1 MSGAVK
7 GYVEP
12 GFGSV
17 ADAFNR
23 NLDSGEVGAGFALY
37 VHGRKAVDIFGGH
50 FDAARNRPYDLDSL
64 QLVFSVTKGA
74 TSVCANLLIDRG
86 LIDPDAPV
94 VTYWPEFG
102 QAGKAD
108 IPVRWLLC
116 HKGGLPVIDRNLTL
130 EEVLAWGPVVE
141 ALEVQEPLWEPGTAY
156 SYHGLTFGWLIGEI
170 VRRVD
175 GRSLGQFFQDEVAKP
190 LNLDFWI
197 GLPSEQEPRVSP
209 QIPMVLTPEMEAMM
223 RANMDP
229 SSTRAR
235 MAGLN
240 GIFEIPA
247 TFNLEAVH
255 AAELPAANGITN
267 ARSLARMYA
276 GLISPVDGGP
286 STSLLGVEQIDRA
299 RQLQSDV
306 PEWSQDTNT
315 PAMGFIFGLGFNLS
329 STATPFGGSRAFG
342 HFGAGGS
349 VGFADPENEIAV
361 GYVTN
366 QMMASSGGDP
376 RARELI
382 TASYQAA
389 GAVAEV
395 I

>member
-1 MSGAVK
+1 
-7 GYVEP
+7 
-12 GFGSV
+12 
-17 ADAFNR
+17 
-23 NLDSGEVGAGFALY
+23 
-37 VHGRKAVDIFGGH
+37 
-50 FDAARNRPYDLDSL
+50 
-64 QLVFSVTKGA
+64 
-74 TSVCANLLIDRG
+74 
-86 LIDPDAPV
+86 
-94 VTYWPEFG
+94 
-102 QAGKAD
+102 
-108 IPVRWLLC
+108 
-116 HKGGLPVIDRNLTL
+116 
-130 EEVLAWGPVVE
+130 
-141 ALEVQEPLWEPGTAY
+141 
-156 SYHGLTFGWLIGEI
+156 
-170 VRRVD
+170 
-175 GRSLGQFFQDEVAKP
+175 
-190 LNLDFWI
+190 
-197 GLPSEQEPRVSP
+197 
-209 QIPMVLTPEMEAMM
+209 
-223 RANMDP
+223 
-229 SSTRAR
+229 

-306 PEWSQDTNT
+306 PEWSQDMNT